1 MRSQCLFVAAPK
13 PGFGLPVITPR
24 IVMLDNPLLQ
34 YVTDAKGNIAS
45 VIIPWA
51 LWEKMEPKVRKL
63 LEAEAGPKEIVQA
76 AGPLA
81 SFDELM
87 QFWDFKYPYSPSV
100 TCPHCAAATE
110 DWRNDPAQPFVLTNA
125 NIGGLLVFY
134 CRACGTTIRQKH
146 FHKHMA
152 VEHTTPKE

>member
-1 MRSQCLFVAAPK
+1 
-13 PGFGLPVITPR
+13 
-24 IVMLDNPLLQ
+24 MLDNPLLQ

-63 LEAEAGPKEIVQA
+63 LEAEAGPKEITQA

-87 QFWDFKYPYSPSV
+87 QFWDFKYPYSPAV
-100 TCPHCAAATE
+100 TCPH
-110 DWRNDPAQPFVLTNA
+110 
-125 NIGGLLVFY
+125 
-134 CRACGTTIRQKH
+134 
-146 FHKHMA
+146 
-152 VEHTTPKE
+152 

>member
-1 MRSQCLFVAAPK
+1 
-13 PGFGLPVITPR
+13 
-24 IVMLDNPLLQ
+24 MLDNPLLQ

-63 LEAEAGPKEIVQA
+63 LEAEAGPKEITQA

-87 QFWDFKYPYSPSV
+87 QFWDFKYPYSPAV
-100 TCPHCAAATE
+100 TCPHCAASSA
-110 DWRNDPAQPFVLTNA
+110 DWRNDPAQPFILTNA

-152 VEHTTPKE
+152 VEHTTPKD

>member
-1 MRSQCLFVAAPK
+1 
-13 PGFGLPVITPR
+13 
-24 IVMLDNPLLQ
+24 
-34 YVTDAKGNIAS
+34 
-45 VIIPWA
+45 
-51 LWEKMEPKVRKL
+51 MEPKVRKL
-63 LEAEAGPKEIVQA
+63 LDAEAGPKEITQA

-100 TCPHCAAATE
+100 TCPHCQATTA